1 MTNQA
6 QWIVASLLSELKIKH
21 RTVVKRQGKQILLWQ
36 VGEQIF
42 ACANRC
48 PHEGYP
54 LSEGKITEDCVLTCN
69 WHNWKFDLKSG
80 ETLMGGDTLRLYP
93 VKLDGD
99 RILVDITDP
108 PDEALRAKAL
118 DGLSE
123 AFDDHDYARIARELF
138 RYERAEGEPVEA
150 LEAAVGL
157 ARNRLE
163 YGTTHAHAGAADW
176 LTLRRELKDSDTS
189 DRLVPIME
197 IIGHLSWDSLM
208 DHGTYPYA
216 DGTAKTFDE
225 AVLEAAIE
233 AEDEKNAAKIARRAI
248 KDGELARLRNSL
260 ERASL
265 QHYQDFGHSPIF
277 CDKSFE
283 LLEQLS
289 DAATEDLILPLVRS
303 LCMGTREDLIPEFR
317 DYADALSKWDNNGTD
332 VPEPAD
338 FRKVGVCACFDRIVA
353 AGGRT
358 DALYDVLMQA
368 VCEQMLHYNS
378 DFRTRIDRPVQDNI
392 DWLDFT
398 HAITHLNAVRKI
410 AGRQPDLWANG
421 LLQTGCFL
429 GRNANYVNWDQP
441 VDQWAVD
448 DAEALF
454 DGIFKHL
461 LDHGEPVYI
470 FPVHM
475 LKLSIA
481 AREEIR
487 LRPDAAFVPTL
498 LAALNRFVSEPV
510 KRKHARRVAN
520 QALKFVE
527 AQA

>member
-1 MTNQA
+1 MVDTGK
-6 QWIVASLLSELKIKH
+6 WIVAASLSELKAK
-21 RTVVKRQGKQILLWQ
+21 RKKVVKLRGKQILLWQ
-36 VGEQIF
+36 VGDETY

-54 LSEGKITEDCVLTCN
+54 LSEGKMSQDCVLTCN

-93 VKLDGD
+93 VRIEGD
-99 RILVDITDP
+99 RIEVDIADP
-108 PDEALRAKAL
+108 PADAIREKAL
-118 DGLSE
+118 NGLAE
-123 AFDDHDYARIARELF
+123 AFDDHDYTRIARELF
-138 RYERAEGEPVEA
+138 RYEAAGGHPVDVLKTA
-150 LEAAVGL
+150 LGL
-157 ARNRLE
+157 ARQRLE

-176 LTLRRELKDSDTS
+176 LTLHRELKDDRGS
-189 DRLVPIME
+189 DRLVPIIE

-208 DHGTYPYA
+208 DHGTYPYP
-216 DGTAKTFDE
+216 DGTAGRFD
-225 AVLEAAIE
+225 AAALEAAIE
-233 AEDEKNAAKIARRAI
+233 AEDEKTAIAIARRALE
-248 KDGELARLRNSL
+248 DGDLNRLRASL

-283 LLEQLS
+283 LLESLGGDS
-289 DAATEDLILPLVRS
+289 AEDLILPLVRS

-317 DYADALSKWDNNGTD
+317 DYAGALAAWDRNGTD
-332 VPEPAD
+332 VPGPAD
-338 FRKVGVCACFDRIVA
+338 FRKAGVKACFEKIVA
-353 AGGRT
+353 AGCRT

-368 VCEQMLHYNS
+368 ACEQMLHY
-378 DFRTRIDRPVQDNI
+378 DAEFRSRIDRPVQDNV

-410 AGRQPDLWANG
+410 AEHQPELWPNG

-429 GRNANYVNWDQP
+429 GRNANYVDWDQP
-441 VDQWAVD
+441 VGQWEVGNAD
-448 DAEALF
+448 ALF
-454 DGIFKHL
+454 EAIFERL

-487 LRPDAAFVPTL
+487 RRPDASFVPTL
-498 LAALNRFVSEPV
+498 LAALNRFVNEPV
-510 KRKHARRVAN
+510 KRKHVRRVAN
-520 QALKFVE
+520 QAQKFVE

>member
-1 MTNQA
+1 MTNPGN
-6 QWIVASLLSELKIKH
+6 WVVATSLEELSAKH
-21 RTVVKRQGKQILLWQ
+21 KTVVKRQGKQILLWQ
-36 VGEQIF
+36 VGDEIF

-54 LSEGKITEDCVLTCN
+54 LSEGKMSQDCVLTCN

-80 ETLMGGDTLRLYP
+80 ETLMGGDTLRLFP
-93 VKLDGD
+93 VRIEGD
-99 RILVDITDP
+99 RIEVDITDP
-108 PDEALRAKAL
+108 PSDAVQAKAL
-118 DGLSE
+118 NGLAE
-123 AFDDHDYARIARELF
+123 AFDDHDYTRIARELF
-138 RYERAEGEPVEA
+138 RYERADGDPLDA
-150 LEAAVGL
+150 LKAAFGL
-157 ARNRLE
+157 ARDRLE

-176 LTLRRELKDSDTS
+176 LTLRRELENRSEA
-189 DRLVPIME
+189 DRLVPVME

-208 DHGTYPYA
+208 DHGNYPYPEGIA
-216 DGTAKTFDE
+216 GRFDE
-225 AVLEAAIE
+225 AALEATIE
-233 AEDEKNAAKIARRAI
+233 DEDEKTAIAIARRALQ
-248 KDGELARLRNSL
+248 DGDLSRLRASL

-283 LLEQLS
+283 LLESLGGS
-289 DAATEDLILPLVRS
+289 SADNLILPLVRS

-317 DYADALSKWDNNGTD
+317 DYAGALSSWDGNGAD
-332 VPEPAD
+332 VPKPED
-338 FRKVGVCACFDRIVA
+338 FRNTGVKACFEKIVN

-368 VCEQMLHYNS
+368 ACEQMLHY
-378 DFRTRIDRPVQDNI
+378 DAGFRTRIDRPVQDNI

-410 AGRQPDLWANG
+410 AERQPDLWANG
-421 LLQTGCFL
+421 LLQTGCYL
-429 GRNANYVNWDQP
+429 GRNANYVDWDQP
-441 VDQWAVD
+441 VGQWGVD
-448 DAEALF
+448 NADALF
-454 DGIFKHL
+454 DAIFERL

-481 AREEIR
+481 VREEIR
-487 LRPDAAFVPTL
+487 LRPDAPFVPAL
-498 LAALNRFVSEPV
+498 LAALNRFVNEPV

-520 QALKFVE
+520 QAQKFVE

>member
-1 MTNQA
+1 MTKTGN
-6 QWIVASLLSELKIKH
+6 WVVATSFEELSAKH
-21 RTVVKRQGKQILLWQ
+21 KVVAKRQGKQILLWQ
-36 VGEQIF
+36 VGDEIF

-54 LSEGKITEDCVLTCN
+54 LSEGTMSGDCVLTCN

-93 VKLDGD
+93 VRIDGD
-99 RILVDITDP
+99 RVEVDITDP
-108 PDEALRAKAL
+108 PSDAVQAKAL
-118 DGLSE
+118 AGLAE
-123 AFDDHDYARIARELF
+123 AFDDHDYTRIARELF
-138 RYERAEGEPVEA
+138 RYERADGNTMDA
-150 LEAAVGL
+150 LSAAFGF
-157 ARNRLE
+157 ARDRLE

-176 LTLRRELKDSDTS
+176 LTLRRELENRDAA
-189 DRLVPIME
+189 DRLVPVME

-208 DHGTYPYA
+208 DHGTYPYP
-216 DGTAKTFDE
+216 DGIAEQFDE
-225 AVLEAAIE
+225 AALEAAIE
-233 AEDEKNAAKIARRAI
+233 NEDEESAIAIARRALQEG
-248 KDGELARLRNSL
+248 KLDRLRAGL

-283 LLEQLS
+283 LLESLGR
-289 DAATEDLILPLVRS
+289 DAADDLILPLVRS

-317 DYADALSKWDNNGTD
+317 DYAGALAAWNANGNE
-332 VPEPAD
+332 VPRPED
-338 FRKVGVCACFDRIVA
+338 FRNAGVKACFAKITP
-353 AGGRT
+353 AGGRIEE
-358 DALYDVLMQA
+358 LYDVLMQA
-368 VCEQMLHYNS
+368 ACEQMLYY
-378 DFRTRIDRPVQDNI
+378 DAGFRTRIDRPVQDNI

-410 AGRQPDLWANG
+410 AERQPDLWANG
-421 LLQTGCFL
+421 LLQTGCYL
-429 GRNANYVNWDQP
+429 GRNTTYVDWGQP
-441 VDQWAVD
+441 VEQWSIG
-448 DAEALF
+448 DADALF
-454 DGIFKHL
+454 ALIFERL

-487 LRPDAAFVPTL
+487 RRPDAPFVPKL
-498 LAALNRFVSEPV
+498 LAALNRFVNEPV

-520 QALKFVE
+520 QAQKFVE